1 MPKILGND
9 RIIQMTFSDSFSYS
23 ISALMWTLGL
33 VLPLLVCSFL
43 PPIVIAIFNKL
54 EKSDSQEQQD
64 ALQKLGFILM
74 ASLFGT
80 ILGFAVKLV
89 GGFTVATGG
98 DFSKAVIAGVATVLV
113 AVFGIVA
120 SVFSET
126 GTVSMKRP
134 LGAVSFLIMFLV
146 SGFYWKFLEKMPA
159 LPSPA

>member
-1 MPKILGND
+1 
-9 RIIQMTFSDSFSYS
+9 MTFWDVFSHS
-23 ISALMWTLGL
+23 ILALMWTLGL
-33 VLPLLVCSFL
+33 VIPLLVCSFL
-43 PPIVIAIFNKL
+43 PPIVIAIFSKL

-64 ALQKLGFILM
+64 ALQQFGFMLM

-80 ILGFAVKLV
+80 VLGFAVKLV
-89 GGFTVATGG
+89 GGFTVAAGTG
-98 DFSKAVIAGVATVLV
+98 DVSKALIAGVGTVLV

-134 LGAVSFLIMFLV
+134 IGAISFLIMFLV

-159 LPSPA
+159 LQ